1 MKFIFLSFNSD
12 SFPNSSVFILSSV
25 RIQHERYLPSVG
37 YLHIKCTVRYKIR
50 IIHILILFGLPF
62 VWLLRSYT
70 YAYTDYIIVHAWF
83 ISVIMCDIKYHSVNE
98 RNQPKYTFWLL

>member
-25 RIQHERYLPSVG
+25 RIQHERYFAFRWLFTQ
-37 YLHIKCTVRYKIR
+37 CTVRYKIR